1 MSLSPIMRDYL
12 VRFQQTAMRET
23 GRRPVTFLRAPMD
36 ESLLLPGCLRPGY
49 ACWQPMPWNGEAP
62 LGPKADHFHESIRQ
76 YVSLCQFLE
85 IHFRLPVT
93 RAGSPLSFLYG
104 RVFESCKNTL
114 TAPPDR
120 AFEEAAEAEM
130 LYYRLRRKRGLGRV
144 DAEKPSSVGELL
156 KRPAN
161 RRIQLDRLQH
171 VRPVAV
177 HEHSPEP
184 VDFIRTLGNRM

>member
-120 AFEEAAEAEM
+120 AFEEALWLAQQDASAPAAYCMAVTCDDGEPLMLMLRASDGQAFIRHAAGEARV
-130 LYYRLRRKRGLGRV
+130 LDLRLG
-144 DAEKPSSVGELL
+144 
-156 KRPAN
+156 
-161 RRIQLDRLQH
+161 LDRLLPRLQF
-171 VRPVAV
+171 VY
-177 HEHSPEP
+177 
-184 VDFIRTLGNRM
+184 DI